1 MVGSYFVDGL
11 LRTGWKACP
20 TAVRRPHSL
29 IRFPIRGRPAPD
41 GLESLSYGCSPST
54 FVDSFSHSWTAC
66 SGRAGK
72 PVLRLF
78 AVRVR
83 SLTAQ
88 RIFFIMF
95 LQRNSNV
102 LVMEDA
108 PKVCYKVIK

>member
-1 MVGSYFVDGL
+1 MDGL
-11 LRTGWKACP
+11 LRMGWKARP

-29 IRFPIRGRPAPD
+29 ICFPIRGRPAPD
-41 GLESLSYGCSPST
+41 GLESPSYGCSRS
-54 FVDSFSHSWTAC
+54 
-66 SGRAGK
+66 
-72 PVLRLF
+72 

>member
-1 MVGSYFVDGL
+1 MPGRESK
-11 LRTGWKACP
+11 RI
-20 TAVRRPHSL
+20 TAPHSL
-29 IRFPIRGRPAPD
+29 IRFPICGRPAPDRLENLSYGCSPSAFVDSCSIRGRPAPD
-41 GLESLSYGCSPST
+41 GLESPSYGCSRS
-54 FVDSFSHSWTAC
+54 
-66 SGRAGK
+66 
-72 PVLRLF
+72 